1 MSATSDVESICDA
14 LCAPV
19 APATPPTFSV
29 THATKKF
36 MLVGCSH
43 GQLALRSALE
53 MALKF
58 KADYK
63 PDLTAHLGDFT
74 DTTAWRSGAHD
85 TKDEGAS
92 VADDM
97 ESGLRFLE
105 MLCPDLVIIGN
116 HEARIYKNA
125 EHPNALIAEAARSTI
140 ANLREVIVDELGA
153 IFVETYDL
161 RRSWVRMGPALI
173 GHGVFWN
180 ENAIR
185 DHADFLA
192 QDCVIAHLH
201 RHGVERARTLGG
213 ATGYCV
219 GYLGDR
225 DKFNYAHLR
234 KATEKWTVGF
244 AYGEYCDAFWDINLR
259 KIECPKTEFLTV

>member
-14 LCAPV
+14 LCASV

-43 GQLALRSALE
+43 GQLALQSALDITV
-53 MALKF
+53 KF
-58 KADYK
+58 KEEYK
-63 PDLTAHLGDFT
+63 PHFTGHLGDAM
-74 DTTAWRSGAHD
+74 DTTCWRSGARD
-85 TKDEGAS
+85 TADEGES
-92 VADDM
+92 VDDDANAALAFLYR
-97 ESGLRFLE
+97 LRPNLFTL
-105 MLCPDLVIIGN
+105 GN
-116 HEARIYKNA
+116 HEHRIYKHA
-125 EHPNALIAEAARSTI
+125 DSPNGIVRKAALDTI
-140 ANLREVIVDELGA
+140 KQLRGFFEDIQCTF
-153 IFVETYDL
+153 IETYDL

-244 AYGEYCDAFWDINLR
+244 VYGEYCDAFWDINLR